1 MASQDIESGD
11 RRPSWWSPW
20 ASVKRVITLRTALRR
35 RNIVGFAIICLFAFR
50 LWTVPPHHDHHHGP
64 PESHGFDEIHRHHP
78 SIWDW
83 LDLRQYSIPFV
94 LPSLHE
100 RRIQKTLARYDLAPD
115 DPYPHQLPPAKE
127 IMPDIKTTHLPYPAS
142 HERFPSE
149 RLREL
154 YPAGPPDPDSE
165 YHENIVNPRTP
176 IHPFIRNWTSPDWFH
191 SDGRNHKALPKVQWD
206 FSKHPISRK
215 RRKLNDERKEAVKRA
230 FVYSWQKYKDHAWG
244 RLRLVLYAY
253 PLVTDKN
260 AFVLALILGHDEVK
274 PVTAVPSNPFQG
286 WGATIIDSLET
297 LLIMGLQAEYELCRE
312 HVNKVDFRLISG
324 ADWAR
329 GWRADLEDSHQSDD
343 KYSEDFDFKKRGHL
357 EEYVYVDEE
366 TERPWRES
374 HQLMATFET
383 GIRYLGGLV
392 GAYDLSGDPIVL
404 ERAKELG
411 KILGRGFDTP
421 SGLVMA
427 RFDAGSKS
435 DYFHNGRVSLAEV
448 GSMNLELTRLSQ
460 VTGDRWYFDQAQRAI
475 DYIENIVIPASELA
489 PLVPSMFDSNVGTRI
504 NGYYSFGAMADS
516 YYEYLIKQHQLIGA
530 ATNQFASMYAQ
541 AIDKAQELMFANL
554 TYYPGRDML
563 TISGYNHPG
572 RGMAYELEHL
582 TCFAG
587 GMLGLGSRLLGRPQ
601 DLISGSAFTKTCY
614 HLGASTASGLQ
625 PEKVNF
631 FDTHMPDTILYE
643 NVTAII
649 EDEEDEY
656 ITVTKLKGTPQ
667 GTVNVDGRYLGRPE
681 TAESVFYMFV
691 AEWISL
697 ERLFR

>member
-1 MASQDIESGD
+1 
-11 RRPSWWSPW
+11 
-20 ASVKRVITLRTALRR
+20 
-35 RNIVGFAIICLFAFR
+35 
-50 LWTVPPHHDHHHGP
+50 
-64 PESHGFDEIHRHHP
+64 
-78 SIWDW
+78 
-83 LDLRQYSIPFV
+83 
-94 LPSLHE
+94 
-100 RRIQKTLARYDLAPD
+100 
-115 DPYPHQLPPAKE
+115 
-127 IMPDIKTTHLPYPAS
+127 MPDVKTTHLAYPAS

-149 RLREL
+149 QLREL
-154 YPAGPPDPDSE
+154 YPAGPPSLDSQ
-165 YHENIVNPRTP
+165 YQENVVNPRTP
-176 IHPFIRNWTSPDWFH
+176 IHPFIQNWTSPEWFH
-191 SDGRNHKALPKVQWD
+191 SDGRNQKDLPKVQWD
-206 FSKHPISRK
+206 FSKHPIGRK
-215 RRKLNDERKEAVKRA
+215 RRILNDERKEAVKRA
-230 FVYSWQKYKDHAWG
+230 FAYSWQKYKDHAW
-244 RLRLVLYAY
+244 
-253 PLVTDKN
+253 
-260 AFVLALILGHDEVK
+260 GHDEVK
-274 PVTAVPSNPFQG
+274 PVTAVPSDPFQG

-329 GWRADLEDSHQSDD
+329 GWRADLADPRQSDD
-343 KYSEDFDFKKRGHL
+343 ESEEFDFKKRGHL
-357 EEYVYVDEE
+357 DEYVYQDEQS
-366 TERPWRES
+366 ERPWRES

-383 GIRYLGGLV
+383 GIRYLGGLI

-421 SGLVMA
+421 SGLVMG

-475 DYIENIVIPASELA
+475 DYIENIVIPASDLA
-489 PLVPSMFDSNVGTRI
+489 PLVPSMFDSNVATRI

-516 YYEYLIKQHQLIGA
+516 YYEYLIKQHQLIGG
-530 ATNQFASMYAQ
+530 ATNQFAHMYAQ
-541 AIDKAQELMFANL
+541 AVDKAQELMFANL
-554 TYYPGRDML
+554 TYYPGRDLM

-572 RGMAYELEHL
+572 RGLAYELEHL

-587 GMLGLGSRLLGRPQ
+587 GMLGLGSRLLDRPQ
-601 DLISGSAFTKTCY
+601 DLVSGSAFTQTCY
-614 HLGASTASGLQ
+614 HLSAATASGLQ

-631 FDTHMPDTILYE
+631 FDTHMPDSILYE
-643 NVTAII
+643 NITAII

-691 AEWISL
+691 AVFRVFWKWHFSL
-697 ERLFR
+697 RIYSIGTDSPEIPNGRIEGGECLLLGLRNVQRGLAYLASEMFVKRNRDTQTIWNREPGVDKLWTPPASAINAELGKRGSGTDAQLYTRLQRIAEVDKQRQIAPPGSKGFMGGGLGMSRGGNVEKPAQSTEPHQEQET